1 MVWKIYVWAPFRLLL
16 IIWTKLKAIIV
27 LIHWVTR
34 WTHYKSDKTTLVKIV
49 NFGGIAWPIS
59 WTELVWKALPTHT
72 MKYFKNRSKMVI
84 AALDILNEN
93 CQKTI
98 NTSKIFNWLEKCGV
112 SGAQSLSDSDDHSG
126 SSIVPCATISV
137 IYTYINFLNKAI
149 YTIALHY
156 TCLHV
161 YTWLYTCFSLVVLVL
176 LSSSDTGLV
185 GIIVLVKIVT
195 AGVSSWSH
203 RRKWFK
209 SNVRCVYN
217 S

>member
-1 MVWKIYVWAPFRLLL
+1 
-16 IIWTKLKAIIV
+16 
-27 LIHWVTR
+27 
-34 WTHYKSDKTTLVKIV
+34 
-49 NFGGIAWPIS
+49 
-59 WTELVWKALPTHT
+59 

-98 NTSKIFNWLEKCGV
+98 NTSKLEKCGV
-112 SGAQSLSDSDDHSG
+112 LGAQSLSDSDDHSG

-176 LSSSDTGLV
+176 LSSSDTALV
-185 GIIVLVKIVT
+185 GII
-195 AGVSSWSH
+195 AGAKGQKYTSLKCELRV
-203 RRKWFK
+203 
-209 SNVRCVYN
+209 
-217 S
+217 